1 MSSVLPLI
9 AVIVTVIAGWALIKR
24 VQTHMVLLF
33 AGLAILICVALAGTG
48 FLPKGVK
55 PSGFWLFD
63 IFATLKSIAT
73 KQSSG
78 IGFLIMTPA
87 ALLPTW
93 TVSVR
98 PKRSLTWQSNHCRH
112 SRHRILC
119 WHSATSSANC
129 S

>member
-63 IFATLKSIAT
+63 IFATLK
-73 KQSSG
+73 
-78 IGFLIMTPA
+78 
-87 ALLPTW
+87 
-93 TVSVR
+93 
-98 PKRSLTWQSNHCRH
+98 
-112 SRHRILC
+112 
-119 WHSATSSANC
+119 
-129 S
+129 